1 MKTYFLNQLK
11 KYKSKL
17 SNIWVKICKKL
28 SCVLLTCFFQA
39 IILLE
44 PRTHLN
50 EIGIFSL
57 SSPMSSL
64 VVLLFREPVQAEKR
78 GSLSQD
84 AMARWNACHT
94 GTSSKTLSCF
104 SGIKFSHHSTQNINK
119 YQHSKICIVLKNSF
133 LNKTIL
139 FSDTWAVKSW
149 VRLLLTKLHL
159 SAHFCKVTS

>member
-1 MKTYFLNQLK
+1 MFLNQL

-17 SNIWVKICKKL
+17 SNIWVKVCKKL
-28 SCVLLTCFFQA
+28 LCVLLTCFFQA

-50 EIGIFSL
+50 EIGL
-57 SSPMSSL
+57 DKEKMLMSSL

-78 GSLSQD
+78 GSLSQG
-84 AMARWNACHT
+84 AMARWNAGHT
-94 GTSSKTLSCF
+94 GSSSKTLGCF

-133 LNKTIL
+133 WIKL
-139 FSDTWAVKSW
+139 FCSQTHELEKAELD
-149 VRLLLTKLHL
+149 
-159 SAHFCKVTS
+159 CC